1 MSSIFSSVLTGSLS
15 VGLYLLCLLFA
26 GLCGAI
32 AALSLSRDSG
42 VSRSFLI
49 SLVVLP
55 IIVTTVILMVNGNVG
70 TGIAVAGSFSLVRFR
85 SAAGKARDISA
96 IFLVMAAGLACAA
109 GYLAIAL
116 LFTVIASGVML
127 FLSRVPM
134 SRDRTM
140 ALHITVPES
149 VHFADA
155 FDDLFEEYTKTWT
168 LNRAKTSNMGSL
180 YKLDYKIEMKNRPAV
195 QKETNYEKQSEND
208 TSNSPGVFCP
218 GRLRLLRR
226 RLGGR
231 PRVSSNKHITVC
243 GASPHG
249 VRA

>member
-32 AALSLSRDSG
+32 AALSLSRDSS

-116 LFTVIASGVML
+116 LFTVIASGVMPL
-127 FLSRVPM
+127 RQMLDENINVVLGSF
-134 SRDRTM
+134 
-140 ALHITVPES
+140 
-149 VHFADA
+149 
-155 FDDLFEEYTKTWT
+155 T

-180 YKLDYKIEMKNRPAV
+180 YKLDYKIEMKNPSAM
-195 QKETNYEKQSEND
+195 QEFLD
-208 TSNSPGVFCP
+208 A
-218 GRLRLLRR
+218 LRCRNGNLEIALLTGSAEGDE
-226 RLGGR
+226 L
-231 PRVSSNKHITVC
+231 
-243 GASPHG
+243 
-249 VRA
+249 